1 MDFLT
6 CITEGMTWTRLTLI
20 VAGFAALFIPFDI
33 WMNRKSEIIEQRNG
47 GGFIDH
53 GDLWK
58 ALKAMEKKRDSD
70 HRE

>member
-6 CITEGMTWTRLTLI
+6 CIADGLTWTELTII
-20 VAGFAALFIPFDI
+20 VLVIAALFIPLDI
-33 WMNRKSEIIEQRNG
+33 WANRKSEIAEQRNG
-47 GGFIDH
+47 DGFIDH

-58 ALKAMEKKRDSD
+58 ALKMSAMKEGSD